1 MRNGVMMIGET
12 GRGGRG
18 GEMAGVGR
26 GVAREVVGL
35 ARWAPTQKKQR
46 TGAQKQKARLA
57 RVQGEEGAAPK
68 GTEAY
73 SVQRLSAMGLSRFAR
88 LDRRTKEANE
98 NRDNAL
104 HAWMYRRERED
115 EAMKAWWQQW
125 SWWQQ
130 PVVVGGQFFKQHCK
144 LNIFITQL
152 HFHLVAWPS
161 PMHQGPDHV
170 PSASAKKKGSHK
182 ASTSSSYGS
191 PSSTSNS
198 SCTSG
203 PWPKAKA
210 KKKQDPALAQVL
222 GSSEALEK
230 GTATSEALKKGT
242 PKRKALKKGNPKS
255 DALNK
260 GNPPQK
266 PKAKTR
272 KAKALNMSNALKK
285 GTPEDSGDL
294 PASSSRVP
302 CQGL

>member
-1 MRNGVMMIGET
+1 MVLVAAASG
-12 GRGGRG
+12 GGR
-18 GEMAGVGR
+18 
-26 GVAREVVGL
+26 
-35 ARWAPTQKKQR
+35 
-46 TGAQKQKARLA
+46 
-57 RVQGEEGAAPK
+57 
-68 GTEAY
+68 
-73 SVQRLSAMGLSRFAR
+73 
-88 LDRRTKEANE
+88 
-98 NRDNAL
+98 
-104 HAWMYRRERED
+104 
-115 EAMKAWWQQW
+115 
-125 SWWQQ
+125 
-130 PVVVGGQFFKQHCK
+130 PVF
-144 LNIFITQL
+144 LNNIVNLTFFITQL

-191 PSSTSNS
+191 SSSTSNS

-203 PWPKAKA
+203 PWPRAKA

-222 GSSEALEK
+222 GS
-230 GTATSEALKKGT
+230 SEALKKGT

-266 PKAKTR
+266 LKAKTR